1 MKNYNAFLGETCCII
16 EIFTGGSQDTSAC
29 QAKAWIASG
38 RFGVK
43 ISIRVNRFCYF
54 DINQPILKGRIGS
67 LGIRRIRHMVNTF
80 AYERCERINR
90 LLKTMRRK
98 EPS

>member
-1 MKNYNAFLGETCCII
+1 
-16 EIFTGGSQDTSAC
+16 
-29 QAKAWIASG
+29 
-38 RFGVK
+38 
-43 ISIRVNRFCYF
+43 
-54 DINQPILKGRIGS
+54 LKGRIGS